1 MKQNI
6 NVILYCRVNSNTQSE
21 SNENQKNLLME
32 YCKENGYS
40 VCAIIEDVR
49 SGKNPLSDETYALL
63 HKYKNE
69 AKIILITTWDRLSRS
84 ISNIAV
90 DLRRLQEIGFDI
102 VPVNRQVTMDLEY
115 KFILNGLYEEK

>member
-1 MKQNI
+1 MKK
-6 NVILYCRVNSNTQSE
+6 YCEEKR
-21 SNENQKNLLME
+21 
-32 YCKENGYS
+32 YS
-40 VCAIIEDVR
+40 VCAIIEDVK
-49 SGKNPLSDETYALL
+49 SGYDPLSDEIYALL
-63 HKYKNE
+63 QKYKNE

-84 ISNIAV
+84 ISNIAM